1 MYGYTGRGPGTPEPI
16 LPIFISTCI
25 RTFSSEHSQDTRE
38 TDHTMHA
45 TTPPTLSVPDAVLDG
60 LDEGL
65 LLLDADARVVLVN
78 RAFRRLVP
86 VPDDRDLSGADG
98 MALVRTHI
106 APLITDAEAA
116 DRLVAALRTR
126 TPLSGLECRIAPDR
140 WVACSVQI
148 AADGTAVLLV
158 SDITAR
164 KENEEKHR
172 RLEQEH
178 SHYRELFDLAPD
190 GYFVCD
196 PRGTILD
203 VNRAGALLLGREKE
217 SLVGASSRSLIV
229 PECRETCRDLVAQL
243 ASGPSEPLRGVE
255 VWVRPATGEPIPVSL
270 SATAVLDDRGS
281 LAEIRWLARDIT
293 RRKRADAERE
303 RLLAENQSL
312 AADLAEER
320 DLLGTVMEYTD
331 VHLAYLDAEFR
342 FVRVNTAYAEGSGY
356 AKEELLGQRHFDLF
370 PNPEN
375 QAIFERVRDTGEAF
389 RIYAKPFT
397 YENQSERGTTYW
409 DWSLVP
415 VKDARGEVQG
425 LVFSLA
431 DVTERIR
438 AAEEVRIRNRRL
450 AVLNAVI
457 TASASAFTLDELL
470 DNALD
475 AILDN
480 LGFDVGSIYMLEGRD
495 RMQAVIRCH
504 RKVSEF
510 ALMQN
515 RTLNVRHRP
524 YNRVF
529 VAGQPW
535 FVEETEG
542 AGTRDRDVLADFG
555 VASLAFIP
563 LVAESSVV
571 GALVLGNTAGRE
583 ISQEGRRLLEAV
595 SRELGTGI
603 LRGMLYQRL
612 EAANREANLY
622 LDILTHD
629 IRNADNVASIYADL
643 LMDMLT
649 GEEREYLR
657 KLRASI
663 KKSTEITANV
673 GTIRKIRE
681 SRTGLIPVDLDRVI
695 REEIAHFP
703 DARITYGGLYVT
715 VLADDLL
722 PEIFTNLIGN
732 AVKHGGPGV
741 EIGITVEDAEE
752 DERVLVTVADTG
764 PGVPDD
770 AKEAIFAR
778 FEQGKGRGSGQ
789 GLGLSICRMLAAR
802 YGGRIR
808 VEDRVPGH
816 SEKGAAFRFT
826 LRKAEDG
833 ETGGAAG
840 P

>member
-1 MYGYTGRGPGTPEPI
+1 
-16 LPIFISTCI
+16 
-25 RTFSSEHSQDTRE
+25 
-38 TDHTMHA
+38 MHA
-45 TTPPTLSVPDAVLDG
+45 TTPSTRSAPDFS
-60 LDEGL
+60 LDELEDGL
-65 LLLDADARVVLVN
+65 LLLDAERRVVRVN
-78 RAFRRLVP
+78 RAFRRLLSF
-86 VPDDRDLSGADG
+86 PDERDLSGADG

-106 APLITDAEAA
+106 APLIADQEAA
-116 DRLVAALRTR
+116 GRLLTALRAGTAL
-126 TPLSGLECRIAPDR
+126 PGLECRIAPDR
-140 WVACSVQI
+140 WMACSVRVPDSRTV
-148 AADGTAVLLV
+148 ALLV

-164 KENEEKHR
+164 KESEEKYR

-178 SHYRELFDLAPD
+178 RHYRELFDLAPD

-203 VNRAGALLLGREKE
+203 VNRAGTLLLGRERE
-217 SLVGASSRSLIV
+217 SLIGTPSTDYIAA
-229 PECRETCRDLVAQL
+229 ECREACRALVARL
-243 ASGPSEPLRGVE
+243 ASGASEPLRGIE
-255 VWVRPATGEPIPVSL
+255 VWVRPPAGKPIPVSL

-281 LAEIRWLARDIT
+281 LTEIRWLARDIT

-320 DLLGTVMEYTD
+320 DLLRTVMEYTD
-331 VHLAYLDAEFR
+331 VHLAYLDAGFR
-342 FVRVNTAYAEGSGY
+342 FVRVNTAYAEGAGY
-356 AKEELLGQRHFDLF
+356 AKEELLGRKHFDLF

-375 QAIFERVRDTGEAF
+375 QAIFQRVRDTGKAF
-389 RIYAKPFT
+389 RVYAKPFA
-397 YENQSERGTTYW
+397 YVDQPERGTTYW

-415 VKDARGEVQG
+415 VKDARGDVQG

-431 DVTERIR
+431 EVTERIR
-438 AAEEVRIRNRRL
+438 AAEEVSVRNRRL

-475 AILDN
+475 AVLDN
-480 LGFDVGSIYMLEGRD
+480 LGYNVGMIYMLEGGD
-495 RMQAVIRCH
+495 RMQAVLRCH
-504 RKVSEF
+504 RGVSEF

-515 RTLNVRHRP
+515 RAINARHWP

-535 FVEETEG
+535 FVEGTED
-542 AGTRDRDVLADFG
+542 AGSRDRDVLADFG
-555 VASLAFIP
+555 VASLPFIP

-571 GALVLGNTAGRE
+571 GALVIGNTAARE
-583 ISQEGRRLLEAV
+583 TSQEGRRLLEAV
-595 SRELGTGI
+595 GRELGAGV

-629 IRNADNVASIYADL
+629 IRNADNVANIYADL
-643 LMDMLT
+643 LADLLS

-657 KLRASI
+657 KLRAGI
-663 KKSTEITANV
+663 KKSIEITANV
-673 GTIRKIRE
+673 ATIRKIRE
-681 SRTGLIPVDLDRVI
+681 RRAGPVPVDLDRVI

-703 DARITYGGLYVT
+703 DARITYGGLRVA

-741 EIGITVEDAEE
+741 GIGITVEDAEE
-752 DERVLVTVADTG
+752 EGMVQVSVADTG
-764 PGVPDD
+764 PGIPDD
-770 AKEAIFAR
+770 AKKAIFSR
-778 FEQGKGRGSGQ
+778 FEQGETRGSGQ
-789 GLGLSICRMLAAR
+789 GLGLRICWMLVAR
-802 YGGRIR
+802 YGGRIWI
-808 VEDRVPGH
+808 EDRVPGRP
-816 SEKGAAFRFT
+816 EEGAAFRFM
-826 LRKAEDG
+826 LREAGSG
-833 ETGGAAG
+833 EPREPEET
-840 P
+840 